1 MGEKEGGSLKS
12 ANDDKSLAR
21 HSGEK
26 SPRGK
31 LLFDCIETFDD

>member
-12 ANDDKSLAR
+12 ANGDKSLGR
-21 HSGEK
+21 HQVQK
-26 SPRGK
+26 SPTDK